1 MPTCAGV
8 TRSGERCRRFV
19 STGSHCASHKGTTGN
34 TDAVAVTRNY
44 FSPESIVNL
53 NSTHRRQQLIGL
65 NALNRIQTEA
75 DARAFLGANV
85 LQRVV
90 DFSLSEV
97 EDTVLRDRAAW
108 VLINLTS
115 APGDAGALAIVA
127 VRPDFFTTVSEIIL
141 TNEPA
146 IIANFLWCL
155 GNMAASVPAH
165 ALQMIDAEI
174 HWKCMNILKDPQNS
188 RNLAKLAAFVL
199 SNLASHTLPQIA
211 QELMMEMSLI
221 PPIVLMRIELLED
234 LLWTIQKL
242 YSQCGHIEANT
253 CALLIGGLDCISNK
267 IVKPSLETLA
277 DICASNNTATINT
290 LIISG
295 LIPRFHAFFSK
306 PIFKNMAMFCL
317 SNLACEQKGAQRI
330 LETPGLLMDLMVA
343 LPSRDSVWTIC
354 NLAQRGGEAALG
366 ALLRCGMIPAL
377 LSVFRGASDPMKIII
392 LESLIELLKKRGGL
406 AFAQLRLNG
415 LANLPTTHTNERIA
429 ELLLEMQEEV
439 GRYAGVD
446 LPAAAAPEA
455 TEIVGS
461 AQPLTVASSLAAAR
475 IGEAVSRGIPQTSV
489 DISDLVFTAA
499 DVAHLIGLGYSFRH
513 DGHLFASTA

>member
-1 MPTCAGV
+1 M
-8 TRSGERCRRFV
+8 
-19 STGSHCASHKGTTGN
+19 
-34 TDAVAVTRNY
+34 
-44 FSPESIVNL
+44 
-53 NSTHRRQQLIGL
+53 GL
-65 NALNRIQTEA
+65 NALNRIETEA
-75 DARAFLGANV
+75 DVRAFLGANV
-85 LQRVV
+85 LQRIL

-97 EDTVLRDRAAW
+97 EDVILRDRAAW

-115 APGDAGALAIVA
+115 APGDTGALAIVA
-127 VRPDFFTTVSEIIL
+127 SKPDFFTTVSEIIL

-155 GNMAASVPAH
+155 GNMAASVPAQ
-165 ALQMIDAEI
+165 ALQMLEAGI
-174 HWKCMNILKDPQNS
+174 HLKCMNILKDPQYS
-188 RNLAKLAAFVL
+188 RNLAKLAAFAL
-199 SNLASHTLPQIA
+199 SNLAPYTLPPIA
-211 QELMMEMSLI
+211 QELMIDISSI
-221 PPIVLMRIELLED
+221 PPIVLTRIELLED
-234 LLWTIQKL
+234 LFWTIHKL
-242 YSQCGHIEANT
+242 YSKCGHIEANT

-267 IVKPSLETLA
+267 IIKPAIETLA
-277 DICASNNTATINT
+277 DICASNNTAIINT

-295 LIPRFHAFFSK
+295 LIPRFHAFLNK
-306 PIFKNMAMFCL
+306 PIFRNMAIFCL

-354 NLAQRGGEAALG
+354 NLAQRGGEAALS
-366 ALLRCGMIPAL
+366 ALLRCGMVPAL
-377 LSVFRGASDPMKIII
+377 LSVFREASDSMKIII

-415 LANLPTTHTNERIA
+415 LAHLPTTHANERIA

-446 LPAAAAPEA
+446 LPVAVAVAAEQ
-455 TEIVGS
+455 EIVGT

-475 IGEAVSRGIPQTSV
+475 MGDALSRGTPQPSV

-499 DVAHLIGLGYSFRH
+499 DVAHLIGLGYSFRY
-513 DGHLFASTA
+513 DGHLFASIA